1 MNLIK
6 LSLISIPLLLPAP
19 FHQAGANPAP
29 LAQNDQQPIILN
41 SFEPTYY
48 NPSPPAQALTTST
61 SSSSSVTCD
70 FAPRPTGCE
79 LGDMMPFP
87 FNCSMFYLCTTFGP
101 IIQTCPNGT
110 IFDFDK
116 VKCTPKNSTT
126 CTGCC
131 LTTDCD
137 A

>member
-1 MNLIK
+1 MHFFQ

-19 FHQAGANPAP
+19 LYQVAANPAQ
-29 LAQNDQQPIILN
+29 LAQNDQKPIIMN

-48 NPSPPAQALTTST
+48 NPSPFSKSSTTST
-61 SSSSSVTCD
+61 SSSVTCD

-79 LGDMMPFP
+79 LGDMTPFP

-110 IFDFDK
+110 VFDFGK
-116 VKCTPKNSTT
+116 VKCTPTNATI

-131 LTTDCD
+131 LKTDCD
-137 A
+137 PE